1 MADRGIADESLQF
14 CAFERTRQDFA
25 LREAAQGRRVA
36 DGSAKFNT
44 DLECL
49 QIGGGLDGAS
59 RQGALA
65 QPSRARGTLA
75 APAGA
80 SPHPPPPPTSISPPP
95 PPSPS

>member
-49 QIGGGLDGAS
+49 QIGGFVEGGCVNVGRGKRSGS
-59 RQGALA
+59 RETN
-65 QPSRARGTLA
+65 PP
-75 APAGA
+75 PAGGSA
-80 SPHPPPPPTSISPPP
+80 RRLRPLQAIGRGGELTA
-95 PPSPS
+95 

>member
-49 QIGGGLDGAS
+49 QIGGIGGGVCGNVQTVPRVGYGETVATPPIL
-59 RQGALA
+59 L
-65 QPSRARGTLA
+65 
-75 APAGA
+75 
-80 SPHPPPPPTSISPPP
+80 HPPPPPTPPLPPP
-95 PPSPS
+95 PHPAPF